1 MKKTLL
7 GLAFVA
13 ILITVSCKKETK
25 DEMKEATEAVGAEMD
40 EAIDTAAVKVDAA
53 VDSTKAKVGETLE
66 KGAEKM
72 DAAGKKMKEA
82 VSK

>member
-13 ILITVSCKKETK
+13 ALITVSCKTETK

-66 KGAEKM
+66 KGAAKM
-72 DAAGKKMKEA
+72 DEAGKKMKEA
-82 VSK
+82 ATH